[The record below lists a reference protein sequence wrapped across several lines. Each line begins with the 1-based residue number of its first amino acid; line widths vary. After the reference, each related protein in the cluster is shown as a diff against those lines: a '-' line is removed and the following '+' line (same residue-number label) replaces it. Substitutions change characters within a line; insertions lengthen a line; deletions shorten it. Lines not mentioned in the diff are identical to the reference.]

1 MCLEKAGP
9 LPAPIVFKEPESGL
23 PVPETLDQ
31 LIQMQMSEISRLTPT
46 EPKASIVILAEED
59 FPVPKPLDQHMR
71 AGVSAVSGPIPM
83 EPETISVSLAKGD
96 LPAP

>member
-9 LPAPIVFKEPESGL
+9 LPAPIVFKELEFGL
-23 PVPETLDQ
+23 PVPETPDQ
-31 LIQMQMSEISRLTPT
+31 LIQMQMSEIYRPTPT
-46 EPKASIVILAEED
+46 EPKVSIVILAEED
-59 FPVPKPLDQHMR
+59 FPVPKPLDQLMR